1 MALILL
7 CSKRLATFWDTEKD
21 QAMLHHN
28 SVFHGLL
35 KHVPWDRFDRLV
47 EEHGADAR
55 VRRLSTKG
63 QFIALLYGQL
73 SGSTS
78 LREIV
83 TGLGSHSA
91 RLYHLGADPVRRS
104 TLSDA
109 NAQRPVAVFSELL
122 AMMMKQAHRGLR
134 RKLGETTY
142 LIDATSIRLN
152 EHSASWARFST
163 GVCGAKVHVI
173 YDADA
178 DRPIY
183 AAVSAANV
191 NDITV
196 AQQMPIEAGATYVF
210 DLGYYDYAWWSELD
224 AVGCRIIT
232 RFKSNTPLEVVE
244 ELDVAEGGD
253 ILSDRIGFLPVRQ
266 ARSRRNP
273 MQDAVREVRIATDSG
288 KVLRILSNDLDAS
301 AQEIA
306 DLYRRRWAIE
316 LFFRWVK
323 QTLKITRF
331 IGNSE
336 NAVRIQIAIALIT
349 FLLLRLA
356 QAAQKAITSPIV
368 FARLVRANL
377 MHRRAIDYLLHPPPK
392 LTQDQLQLSL
402 GLCQI

>member
-1 MALILL
+1 MIRISNSYRQGGTGVSDSLWPGLSHGCPVRFLWTRGMALILL

-109 NAQRPVAVFSELL
+109 TAHRPAAVFGSFWAL
-122 AMMMKQAHRGLR
+122 MMRQAHRGLR

-152 EHSASWARFST
+152 EHSASCAR
-163 GVCGAKVHVI
+163 
-173 YDADA
+173 
-178 DRPIY
+178 
-183 AAVSAANV
+183 
-191 NDITV
+191 
-196 AQQMPIEAGATYVF
+196 
-210 DLGYYDYAWWSELD
+210 
-224 AVGCRIIT
+224 
-232 RFKSNTPLEVVE
+232 
-244 ELDVAEGGD
+244 
-253 ILSDRIGFLPVRQ
+253 
-266 ARSRRNP
+266 
-273 MQDAVREVRIATDSG
+273 
-288 KVLRILSNDLDAS
+288 
-301 AQEIA
+301 
-306 DLYRRRWAIE
+306 
-316 LFFRWVK
+316 
-323 QTLKITRF
+323 
-331 IGNSE
+331 
-336 NAVRIQIAIALIT
+336 
-349 FLLLRLA
+349 
-356 QAAQKAITSPIV
+356 
-368 FARLVRANL
+368 
-377 MHRRAIDYLLHPPPK
+377 
-392 LTQDQLQLSL
+392 
-402 GLCQI
+402 